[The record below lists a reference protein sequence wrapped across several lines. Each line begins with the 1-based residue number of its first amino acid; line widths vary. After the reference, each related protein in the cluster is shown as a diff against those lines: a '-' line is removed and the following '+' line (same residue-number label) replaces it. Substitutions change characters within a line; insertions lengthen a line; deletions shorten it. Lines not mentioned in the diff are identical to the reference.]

1 MNWQFV
7 SMRQISAEPVLI
19 KLVLAKL
26 ILAKVW
32 LIVLFFSHNLSASSV
47 ALLDKQGE
55 GEMNYLFWTLYK
67 AEYFIEPQHA
77 VNEQTSALRI
87 TYYKSI
93 SKQALIEATEDQW
106 RELGYKPMD
115 ILLWLEPLKQIW
127 PDVSKGDQLTF
138 VQLANGAGEFYFADQ
153 AIGRID
159 DNGFSSAFL
168 SIWLSE
174 NTSEP
179 ELRRQLLGELQ

>member
-19 KLVLAKL
+19 KPVLAKL

-32 LIVLFFSHNLSASSV
+32 LFVLFFSHNLSASPV

-77 VNEQTSALRI
+77 VNEQISALRI

-106 RELGYKPMD
+106 RELGYKPMY

-138 VQLANGAGEFYFADQ
+138 VQLANGVGEFYFADQ